1 MKGVECFLNVL
12 QMVLFPSA
20 LYQLVI
26 DVDLNIPPNLVC
38 KHFVHEPLIRR
49 AYVLEAERHHF
60 VTEDALVGNE

>member
-20 LYQLVI
+20 LYQHVI

-49 AYVLEAERHHF
+49 AYVLEAE
-60 VTEDALVGNE
+60 